1 VAVRTA
7 ERDLAKLPTWARH
20 RIEAL
25 QADLAIARRDLAMA
39 LGGKGSITKV
49 QVNPYNDGERC
60 YLPAHATVR
69 YWIGPRIEDYIDVR
83 LFKHHAGGYCVA
95 IMGISP
101 IQIEP
106 GAANVA
112 YAKLQ
117 ER

>member
-1 VAVRTA
+1 VSSATVDRS
-7 ERDLAKLPTWARH
+7 DLSKLPRWARDEIT
-20 RIEAL
+20 RL
-25 QADLAIARRDLAMA
+25 RSNLAIYQRDLAMA
-39 LGGKGSITKV
+39 LGGSKTKV
-49 QVNPYNDGERC
+49 QVQPYRDEAC
-60 YLPAHATVR
+60 YLNNQDTVR
-69 YWIGPRIEDYIDVR
+69 FWIGPRIEDYIDVR
-83 LFKHHAGGYCVA
+83 LFKHHAGGHCVA

>member
-1 VAVRTA
+1 MAARTA
-7 ERDLAKLPTWARH
+7 ERDLLKLPTWARH

-25 QADLAIARRDLAMA
+25 QADLAIYQRDLAMA
-39 LGGKGSITKV
+39 LGGSKTKV
-49 QVNPYNDGERC
+49 QVQPYRDEAC
-60 YLPAHATVR
+60 YLNNQDTVR
-69 YWIGPRIEDYIDVR
+69 FWIGPRIEDYIDVR